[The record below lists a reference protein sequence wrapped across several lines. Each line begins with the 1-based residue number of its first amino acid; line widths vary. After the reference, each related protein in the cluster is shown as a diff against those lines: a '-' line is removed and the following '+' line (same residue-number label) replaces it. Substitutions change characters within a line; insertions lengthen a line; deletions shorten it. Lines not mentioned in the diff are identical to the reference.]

1 MGAVALVLVIDDEP
15 DVRLL
20 ATVVLTRA
28 GHQVEEAVDG
38 LSGLARLRR
47 LPRPDVLVLD
57 VRMPG
62 LDGLSL
68 LQRLGRGAPPVVL
81 VTADPTALTAG
92 VRWTLAKPYRP
103 DELVAAVS
111 AALGS
116 ADETTSP

>member
-1 MGAVALVLVIDDEP
+1 MLVIDDEP

-28 GHQVEEAVDG
+28 GYEVEEAVDG
-38 LSGLARLRR
+38 IAGLERLSR
-47 LPRPDVLVLD
+47 LPRPDVVVLD

-62 LDGLSL
+62 MDGLAVLESL
-68 LQRLGRGAPPVVL
+68 GSEGPPVVL
-81 VTADPTALTAG
+81 VTADNAALKAG

-103 DELVAAVS
+103 DELAAAVE

-116 ADETTSP
+116 SSGSAGGSTEP